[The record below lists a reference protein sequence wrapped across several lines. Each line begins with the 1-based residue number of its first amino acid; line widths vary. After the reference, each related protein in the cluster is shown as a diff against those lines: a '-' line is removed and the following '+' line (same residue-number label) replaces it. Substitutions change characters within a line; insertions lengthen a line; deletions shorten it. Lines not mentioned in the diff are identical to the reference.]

1 MKARFKKYTLQFH
14 RPAGTSRGTYNT
26 RDSWFIFLEENGKTG
41 IGECAPLPGLSLEN
55 PEEMNGKLIQVC
67 EDIEFFSKN
76 IQELIEWPSIQFG
89 LETAFFDLK
98 NGGRRILFPSDFTEG
113 KRGIPINGLIWMGNP
128 EYMQQQIREKLEQGF
143 RCIKLK
149 IGAIDFETEL
159 ALLKN
164 IRKEFS
170 AKEIILR
177 VDANGAFKP
186 EEALEKLKQLAELE
200 IHSIEQPVAARQWN
214 EMARLCKQ
222 SPLPIALDEELI
234 GITEKQ
240 QKKEILAQI
249 KPAFLVLKPSL
260 HGGISG
266 CNEWITQAENAG
278 VKWWITSYLESNV
291 GLNAITQ
298 WAATKPIEMEQGLGT
313 GKLFANNFDS
323 PLTIVNDRL
332 WHFLSK
338 NWKIN
343 LD

>member
-55 PEEMNGKLIQVC
+55 PAEMDGKLIQVC
-67 EDIEFFSKN
+67 RDIEIFSKN
-76 IQELIEWPSIQFG
+76 IQELKDWPSIQFG
-89 LETAFFDLK
+89 LETALLDLK
-98 NGGRRILFPSDFTEG
+98 NGGNCILFPSDFAEG
-113 KRGIPINGLIWMGNP
+113 NRGIPINGLIWMGNP

-143 RCIKLK
+143 RCIKMK

-159 ALLKN
+159 ELLKS

-170 AKEIILR
+170 AKEITLR
-177 VDANGAFKP
+177 VDANCAFKLA
-186 EEALEKLKQLAELE
+186 EALEKLKRLSDLE
-200 IHSIEQPVAARQWN
+200 IHSIEQPIAARQWD
-214 EMARLCKQ
+214 EMARLCEQ
-222 SPLPIALDEELI
+222 SPVPVALDEELI
-234 GITEKQ
+234 GITSES
-240 QKKEILAQI
+240 QKKEMLAQL

-260 HGGISG
+260 HGGIAG
-266 CNEWITQAENAG
+266 CDEWIAQAENAG

-291 GLNAITQ
+291 GLNAIAQ
-298 WAATKPIEMEQGLGT
+298 WTATKPIEMAQGLGT
-313 GKLFANNFDS
+313 GKLFSNNFDS

-332 WHFLSK
+332 WYFPSK
-338 NWKIN
+338 SWKIN